1 MKKMGNFNVCAPT
14 HTSQAIFIVG
24 DTLEEDDEGFWH
36 IMLVVVTEG
45 RSIRSRYAVFCSNI
59 INILINTMLLI
70 KTVVTNVHSQC
81 LVIVHC
87 SLITKLCISSSC

>member
-1 MKKMGNFNVCAPT
+1 MFVLPLTPLKQYSYMG
-14 HTSQAIFIVG
+14 
-24 DTLEEDDEGFWH
+24 TLWRRMMRVFWH